1 MGGSHQRLA
10 RSAFGI
16 SAAAG
21 FPFRVLRF
29 CPGGSAT
36 GRATAARRPCGGF
49 HFVGAA
55 DRDVLLA
62 DRGWGGICTRR
73 KTESVDRNLAG
84 KYWPH
89 HPCHYFPPP
98 DGTVAREPWL
108 FSQGRPPGN
117 FEKVLCPPET
127 PARKTYPGGANY
139 RAWR

>member
-55 DRDVLLA
+55 DRTVLLA
-62 DRGWGGICTRR
+62 DGGWGGICTRR

-84 KYWPH
+84 KYWPD
-89 HPCHYFPPP
+89 HPGHYFAAA
-98 DGTVAREPWL
+98 DGAVARRSWL
-108 FSQGRPPGN
+108 ASQGQPAGNLETFYAQAEDPGQ
-117 FEKVLCPPET
+117 
-127 PARKTYPGGANY
+127 KTCRGTGES
-139 RAWR
+139 R